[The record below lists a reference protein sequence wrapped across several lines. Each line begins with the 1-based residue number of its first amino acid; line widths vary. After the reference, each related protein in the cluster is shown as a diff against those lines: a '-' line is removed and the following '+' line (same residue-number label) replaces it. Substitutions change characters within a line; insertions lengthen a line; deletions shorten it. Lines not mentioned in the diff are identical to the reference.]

1 MFNNTNTKT
10 CWNSMN
16 PFLCHQLIV
25 INIRFLPP
33 SHRTG
38 DYEGTT
44 PRSVNAVNPGV
55 YRFWLSPHTRAEESP
70 CRAAVSVNAGIRRRY
85 SAWCVR
91 LEYLYPLKG
100 ISVKLS
106 RVGYKPLSKPLCRE
120 WLLWWHHLL
129 FTLLS
134 HSSRNFDGL
143 LKPSADITTPSMFG
157 WN

>member
-106 RVGYKPLSKPLCRE
+106 RVGYKPLSSPPVDRLCNGYFAFASAR
-120 WLLWWHHLL
+120 LRRRSS
-129 FTLLS
+129 FLS
-134 HSSRNFDGL
+134 AF
-143 LKPSADITTPSMFG
+143 AMSMNACMIEFRIM
-157 WN
+157 

>member
-25 INIRFLPP
+25 INIRLLPP

-55 YRFWLSPHTRAEESP
+55 YRFWLSPHTHAEGVPRRAT
-70 CRAAVSVNAGIRRRY
+70 VMVNAGIQRRY

-91 LEYLYPLKG
+91 LEYLYPLKR

-106 RVGYKPLSKPLCRE
+106 RAGYKPLSSPPV
-120 WLLWWHHLL
+120 
-129 FTLLS
+129 
-134 HSSRNFDGL
+134 DGL
-143 LKPSADITTPSMFG
+143 CNGYFAFASARLRRRFSFFSAFAMSMNACMIEFRIM
-157 WN
+157 